1 MARIEYKWDEPK
13 LNSYE
18 GFNPESL
25 YSSLPDS
32 YKSAAKPGIVFLTSS
47 LEDHAQY
54 MKNVEATT
62 LMDENVQ
69 IGATMFQHVKMNG
82 NKVTETHP
90 YWKILG
96 GKQLPRMVVVD
107 TTGAKIGSV
116 EGQDISPSKLF
127 TLMKRAAAKTY
138 KNDLETVV
146 KESKTILTEID
157 QIEAKRAALATKKA
171 KSTVA
176 KETEWAKEEKALNDQ
191 MKAVDAREA
200 ALKKKWADERKVTK
214 A

>member
-1 MARIEYKWDEPK
+1 
-13 LNSYE
+13 
-18 GFNPESL
+18 
-25 YSSLPDS
+25 
-32 YKSAAKPGIVFLTSS
+32 
-47 LEDHAQY
+47 
-54 MKNVEATT
+54 MKNVEGTT

-69 IGATMFQHVKMNG
+69 IGATMFHNVKMNG
-82 NKVTETHP
+82 NKVDQNHP

-96 GKQLPRMVVVD
+96 GKSLPRMVVVD
-107 TTGAKIGSV
+107 TEGAKVGSV
-116 EGQDISPSKLF
+116 EGQDVSPSKLF

-138 KNDLETVV
+138 KTDLETMV

-176 KETEWAKEEKALNDQ
+176 KETEWAKEEKALADQ

-200 ALKKKWADERKVTK
+200 ALKKKWVDERKVTK